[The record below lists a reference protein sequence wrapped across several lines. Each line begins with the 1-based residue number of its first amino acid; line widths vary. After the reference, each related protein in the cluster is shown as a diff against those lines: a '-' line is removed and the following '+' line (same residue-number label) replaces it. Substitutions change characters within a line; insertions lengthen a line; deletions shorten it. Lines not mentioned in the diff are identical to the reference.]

1 MRCSTYIEVNYE
13 GVNYIVDV
21 YRDDDLKI
29 SFGKRPPRILRM
41 SDYTTRNNNKRR
53 RRLPVHKFS
62 KPDLYGS
69 VLEFAKAEVEER
81 NLFRWLSNNA

>member
-1 MRCSTYIEVNYE
+1 MLHSTSIEVNYE
-13 GVNYIVDV
+13 GINYIVGV

-29 SFGKRPPRILRM
+29 SFGKRPPRIVRM

-62 KPDLYGS
+62 KPDLYDS
-69 VLEFAKAEVEER
+69 VLEFAKTKVEEM
-81 NLFRWLSNNA
+81 NLFRWLLNNA

>member
-81 NLFRWLSNNA
+81 KLFRWLSNNA